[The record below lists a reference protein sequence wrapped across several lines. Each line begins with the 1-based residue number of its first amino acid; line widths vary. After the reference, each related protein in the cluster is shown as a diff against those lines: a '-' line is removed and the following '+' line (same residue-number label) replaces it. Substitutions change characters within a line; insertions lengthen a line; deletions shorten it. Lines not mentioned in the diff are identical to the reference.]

1 MLAKMQ
7 IAAFVAIVTAV
18 TVTAS
23 LSAHAAADA
32 VFVTATRFPS
42 RVDAIVSDVTV
53 IEKEEIQ
60 RAGQASLAELL
71 QTQPGI
77 EIVTNGGM
85 GQPSGISIRGA
96 NVTQTLVIVDG
107 LRIGSATAGQAALEH
122 ISLAQIERI
131 EILRGPAS
139 SLYGA
144 DALGGV
150 VQIFT
155 HRGSGPPK
163 ANVSFGY
170 GTYGTAQAGAGVTG
184 QSGDTRYALQL
195 GMIDSKGFSSL
206 RPDSRAFIDPFNT
219 DADGYRNRSLN
230 AWISQRLNADHEL
243 GLNVLWSDARV
254 HFDGLNC
261 DATGFVCTSNYDNRV
276 KQTLANYAVNL
287 RSRLSSSWLSTLRV
301 GRATD
306 DYTNFS
312 LDPVTPAETQSVFRT
327 DQDQVSWQNDI
338 SMAAGRLM
346 LAYED
351 TRQRV
356 QGTTKFTAASR
367 DIRSFVAGYQGE
379 FGPHILQA
387 SGRRD
392 QNSQFGQRNS
402 GSLGYGYQ
410 FAPRWRAGASLG
422 TAFRTPTFN
431 DLYFPFDPALFY
443 GGNPAL
449 KPESARNQELSLR
462 YESTGMQVS
471 AVYYR
476 NKISDLITVQCD
488 PVTFNCSVFN
498 VNRATL
504 EGWTLSG
511 AGDVGR
517 WRLKASLDLQD
528 PRNDVTGRQLTR
540 RAREHGTATATRQF
554 GVWQAGAEALF
565 SGARFDN
572 PANTIRMKAYTVFNL
587 FANYRLSGG
596 WSLFSRLNNVTNEK
610 YEISRNFA
618 TPATS
623 VFIGVR
629 YQQE

>member
-1 MLAKMQ
+1 MRR
-7 IAAFVAIVTAV
+7 IYAAMVVSS
-18 TVTAS
+18 S
-23 LSAHAAADA
+23 LISLQCFAQVDA
-32 VFVTATRFPS
+32 VVVTATRFPS
-42 RVDAIVSDVTV
+42 RADAIVSDITV

-60 RAGQASLAELL
+60 RAGQASLAEFL

-155 HRGSGPPK
+155 QRGSGPPK
-163 ANVSFGY
+163 VNFSFGY

-184 QSGDTRYALQL
+184 QSRDTRYALQL
-195 GMIDSKGFSSL
+195 GMIDSKGFSAI
-206 RPDSRAFIDPFNT
+206 RGPDPLAFVDPFNP

-230 AWISQRLNADHEL
+230 AWVSQRLSADHEL
-243 GLNVLWSDARV
+243 GFNVLWSDARV
-254 HFDGLNC
+254 RFDGLNC

-276 KQTLANYAVNL
+276 KQTLANYAANL
-287 RSRLSSSWLSTLRV
+287 RSHLSSSWLSTLRA

-312 LDPVTPAETQSVFRT
+312 LDPLRPAETQSVFRT
-327 DQDQVSWQNDI
+327 DQDQISWQNDF
-338 SMAAGRLM
+338 SGAAGRLM

-351 TRQRV
+351 TQQRV
-356 QGTTKFTAASR
+356 RGSTAFTTASR
-367 DIRSFVAGYQGE
+367 GIRSMVASYQGE
-379 FGPHILQA
+379 FGPHLLQA

-392 QNSQFGQRNS
+392 QNSQFGQRTS

-422 TAFRTPTFN
+422 TAFRAPTFN

-449 KPESARNQELSLR
+449 KPESARNQEMSLR
-462 YESTGMQVS
+462 YESSGLLAS

-476 NKISDLITVQCD
+476 NKVSDLITVQCD
-488 PVTFNCSVFN
+488 PVSFNCSVFN

-511 AGDVGR
+511 AGDAGG

-528 PRNDVTGRQLTR
+528 PRNDITGRQLTR
-540 RAREHGTATATRQF
+540 RAREHGTASATRQF
-554 GVWQAGAEALF
+554 GAWQLGAETLF
-565 SGARFDN
+565 SGSRFDN
-572 PANTIRMKAYTVFNL
+572 PTNTIRMKAYTVFNL
-587 FANYRLSGG
+587 FTNYRLSGG
-596 WSLFSRLNNVTNEK
+596 WSLFGRLNNVTNEK
-610 YEISRNFA
+610 YEIARNFA
-618 TPATS
+618 TPAAN
-623 VFIGVR
+623 VFVGMR